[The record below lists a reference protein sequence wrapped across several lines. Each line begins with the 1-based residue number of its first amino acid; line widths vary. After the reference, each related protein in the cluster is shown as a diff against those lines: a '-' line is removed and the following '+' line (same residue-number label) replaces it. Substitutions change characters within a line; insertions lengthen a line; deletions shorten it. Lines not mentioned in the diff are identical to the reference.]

1 MRTRRV
7 ATYGVSVD
15 DTPIAVDLQPVERE
29 MLATGLIEWGGPA
42 HCTDALAIAMGF
54 ASCADIEAQGSYL
67 IPLLRRG
74 SALTPSEWTRTLL
87 ATEIVWASDVV
98 GAGSDASILFGRSDV
113 EAIGTLRSVQ
123 RKLLDA
129 GVVRIPPR

>member
-1 MRTRRV
+1 MP
-7 ATYGVSVD
+7 VD
-15 DTPIAVDLQPVERE
+15 DPPVAVDLDRVERE
-29 MLATGLIEWGGPA
+29 MLATGLIEWGGSA

-54 ASCADIEAQGSYL
+54 DSCDDIWDQGERL

-87 ATEIVWASDVV
+87 AAEIVWASVVV
-98 GAGSDASILFGRSDV
+98 GAGWDASILFGSSDV
-113 EAIGTLRSVQ
+113 EAIGILRSVQ